1 MSFGEIFLA
10 YLTFLICEIR
20 EICVRRN
27 NMAIIEIDQYSGFCF
42 GVTRAI
48 NMAEEQLA
56 DTGHLYCLG
65 DIVHNSNEVERL
77 KQEGLETITHEQLK
91 ELHDV
96 NVLLRAHGEPPETYE
111 IARRNNIKIIDAT
124 CPVVLK
130 LQQRIKHTYNDEPN
144 EPQIV
149 IYGKR
154 GHAEVNGLV
163 GQTSGKALVIESV
176 NEIDK
181 IDFSRNVY
189 LYSQTTKSVQEL
201 KKIIEA
207 VKHRMTGGAELKSY
221 DTICRSVANRIPQI
235 REFATRHDLILFVCG
250 SKSSNGKILFG
261 ECLDANPNSHL
272 VSNESEINPQWLVGK
287 KSIGICGA
295 TSTPMWLMN
304 SVKSAIERIVC
315 KEE

>member
-1 MSFGEIFLA
+1 
-10 YLTFLICEIR
+10 
-20 EICVRRN
+20 
-27 NMAIIEIDQYSGFCF
+27 MAIIEIDQYSGFCF

-56 DTGHLYCLG
+56 VTGHLYCLG

-207 VKHRMTGGAELKSY
+207 VKQRMTGVAELKSY

-315 KEE
+315 NEEYRL